1 MLDPPPA
8 HLRGVGPGWPK
19 HSRLGKVE
27 TALYE
32 HPDVAEVAAVGTQP

>member
-1 MLDPPPA
+1 MLDLPA
-8 HLRGVGPGWPK
+8 HLRCAGIRIK
-19 HSRLGKVE
+19 HLRKVE